1 MTRTN
6 PPEIADER
14 SMLVNW
20 LAYHRA
26 TVRVKCEG
34 LTDEQMRMRSV
45 PPANLSLL
53 GLVRHLAEVE
63 AFWWRE
69 VVEARGYCSLYCSA
83 NNRDGDWDFPEGA
96 DVAQAWRAWEREC
109 AHADEVFASC
119 ELDDIVKE
127 RTNENSV
134 RWIMVHLIEEYARHN
149 GHADLLRQCIDGVT
163 GE

>member
-1 MTRTN
+1 MTRVN

-14 SMLVNW
+14 SMLVSW
-20 LAYHRA
+20 LAYHRE

-45 PPANLSLL
+45 PPATLSPL
-53 GLVRHLAEVE
+53 GMVRHLAEVE

-69 VVEARGYCSLYCSA
+69 VVEGKEFPLYCSET
-83 NNRDGDWDFPEGA
+83 NRDGDFDFGEDA
-96 DVAQAWRAWEREC
+96 TVAEAWSTWEAQV
-109 AHADEVFASC
+109 AHADEVLATTRARRQ
-119 ELDDIVKE
+119 VME
-127 RTNENSV
+127 RGTTNWI

-149 GHADLLRQCIDGVT
+149 GHLDLLRQCIDGVT